1 MSEKNKTKIC
11 KYCRQEIDKKAT
23 VCPHCQKKQSG
34 GCLTLAAAGVLL
46 LVLIGFL
53 GMLMSSGDDDDTES
67 QPSVSITTN
76 VGAESSEKESVT
88 EESATEGAETAET
101 ENETEPEEGTEE
113 ETETE
118 TEPEQVSDMVIYD
131 ANGITIT
138 YKGIEEKITG
148 LGIKVLIENNSD
160 KDCMVQD
167 RDFSLNGFMVDTY
180 FSPDIAAGKK
190 INDEISVPKREL
202 ENNDIS
208 IDNIE
213 TAEFYLKII
222 GDNFENIAES
232 DIIRID
238 FKQ

>member
-34 GCLTLAAAGVLL
+34 GCLTLAAAGALL

-76 VGAESSEKESVT
+76 VGAGSSEKESSA
-88 EESATEGAETAET
+88 EKSATEGAETAET
-101 ENETEPEEGTEE
+101 ENETEPEEETEE
-113 ETETE
+113 ETE

-138 YKGIEEKITG
+138 YKGIEEEFTG